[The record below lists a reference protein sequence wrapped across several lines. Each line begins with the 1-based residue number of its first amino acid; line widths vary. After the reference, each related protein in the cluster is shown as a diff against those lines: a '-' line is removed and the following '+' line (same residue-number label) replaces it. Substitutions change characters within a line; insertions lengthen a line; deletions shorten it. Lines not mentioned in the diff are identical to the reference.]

1 MKLFKNRLLVKLFL
15 LAFMA
20 FVFIQLDAATSI
32 SGRIIDNKKQPIGFA
47 TISLLNSKT
56 NKYVKGETSNEN
68 GEFLIEKVSPGDY
81 ILSVTMVGYMKN
93 ETEKVVIDSKNTVVK
108 RNIILKENAVQLGT
122 VVVAAKKKFIEQTVD
137 KMVVNPE
144 ASVTS
149 AGDNVY
155 EILKKVPGVTIDNN
169 ENISLK
175 GKQGVMILVDDKPT
189 YVSAEQ
195 LTTLLKSMQGK
206 NVDRIE
212 IMENPPARF
221 DAEGNAGIIN
231 IKTKHNKAPGFNGSV
246 NAGTN
251 VSSKAREN
259 GGLDLNLNLGKLNVY
274 GNYSYYSWAGWNALD
289 ATRRFTS
296 TELAGSYQLIN
307 SLDNYHGHA
316 HNYKVGADYFIQKN
330 QVLSFMIRGNTGSN
344 MDEGNSKT
352 SFADVNKTIDTSLT
366 TISSNPNK
374 WDNKTYN
381 VNYKWDIDSTGR
393 SLSIDADYAH
403 FYFRS
408 TSDQNSDF
416 FDKNGN
422 SINKAG
428 TIHSEQGSDIDV
440 ITAKIDY
447 VHPINKIYNFEAG
460 MKTSFVTNDSRNDM
474 IGYTNQHDKFIYTEN
489 IQAGYINGRA
499 QFKKTSLQLGLRLE
513 NTNSTGNS
521 VSTNRIN
528 KASYLKLFPSFFIQ
542 QTLNANNSINFSYS
556 YRIGRPNYNMLNPFV
571 WTLDPYTQNTGNP
584 LLNPQFTHAA
594 KISHTYKGMFITS
607 IGYNYTND
615 PYTMVLYQNDVTKVV
630 TQTMTNL
637 SNNFDFNASETFQLP
652 VTKWWSMNGTV
663 TGLYNEVNSNIGESA
678 SFKRW
683 TFNGNIT
690 NNFSLPFSINME
702 LSGYYT
708 SYQLMGNVTLN
719 PRYNIDFGIQRK
731 FMKDKIMLKASVS
744 DIFNI
749 NKSGGYSKYNNV
761 DIDFKNTYDSRRLN
775 VSLSYRFGKD
785 DFKTRANRSTASSE
799 EESRSSK

>member
-1 MKLFKNRLLVKLFL
+1 
-15 LAFMA
+15 MA
-20 FVFIQLDAATSI
+20 FIFIQSHAANSI
-32 SGRIIDNKKQPIGFA
+32 TGRIIDNKKQPIGFA
-47 TISLLNSKT
+47 TVTLLNSKT
-56 NKYVKGETSNEN
+56 NKYVKGETSNEK
-68 GEFLIEKVSPGDY
+68 GEFVIDKVSPGNY
-81 ILSVTMVGYMKN
+81 ILSVTMVGYLKN
-93 ETEKVVIDSKNTVVK
+93 ESEKVVIDSKNTVVE

-231 IKTKHNKAPGFNGSV
+231 IRTKHNKAPGFNGSV

-316 HNYKVGADYFIQKN
+316 HNYKIGADYFIQKN
-330 QVLSFMIRGNTGSN
+330 QVISFMIRGNTGSN
-344 MDEGNSKT
+344 MDEGNSRT

-393 SLSIDADYAH
+393 SLSFDADYAH

-422 SINKAG
+422 SINKAA

-499 QFKKTSLQLGLRLE
+499 QYNKTSLQLGLRLE

-542 QTLNANNSINFSYS
+542 QTLNTNNSINFSYS

-637 SNNFDFNASETFQLP
+637 SNSFDFNASETFQLP
-652 VTKWWSMNGTV
+652 VAKWWSMNGTV
-663 TGLYNEVNSNIGESA
+663 TGLYNEVNSNVGESA

-683 TFNGNIT
+683 SFNGNIT
-690 NNFSLPFSINME
+690 NNFSLPYSINME

-719 PRYNIDFGIQRK
+719 PRYNIDFGVQRK
-731 FMKDKIMLKASVS
+731 FMKDKIMFKVSVN

-775 VSLSYRFGKD
+775 VSVSYRFGKD

>member
-637 SNNFDFNASETFQLP
+637 SNSFDFNASETFQLP

-690 NNFSLPFSINME
+690 NNFSLPYSINME

>member
-690 NNFSLPFSINME
+690 NNFSLPYSINME

-719 PRYNIDFGIQRK
+719 PRYNIDFGVQRK
-731 FMKDKIMLKASVS
+731 FMKDKIMLKASVN

-775 VSLSYRFGKD
+775 VSVSYRFGKD

>member
-316 HNYKVGADYFIQKN
+316 HNYKIGADYFIQKN

-637 SNNFDFNASETFQLP
+637 SNSFDFNASETFQMP
-652 VTKWWSMNGTV
+652 VAKWWNINGTV

-683 TFNGNIT
+683 SFNGNIT
-690 NNFSLPFSINME
+690 NNFSLPYSINME

-731 FMKDKIMLKASVS
+731 FMKDKIMLKASVN

-761 DIDFKNTYDSRRLN
+761 DIDFENTYNSRRLN

>member
-447 VHPINKIYNFEAG
+447 VHPINKIYSFEAG

-690 NNFSLPFSINME
+690 NNFSLPYSINME

-731 FMKDKIMLKASVS
+731 FMKDKIMLKASVN

-761 DIDFKNTYDSRRLN
+761 DIDFENTYNSRRLN